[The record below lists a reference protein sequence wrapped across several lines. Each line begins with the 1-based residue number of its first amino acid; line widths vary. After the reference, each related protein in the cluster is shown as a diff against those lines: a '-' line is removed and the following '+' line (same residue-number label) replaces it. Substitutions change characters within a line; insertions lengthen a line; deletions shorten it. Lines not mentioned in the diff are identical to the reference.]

1 MAGDGRKT
9 NELADVMEFMVRGV
23 GYETGGGQFGD
34 KPSAGSRKV
43 GAYAEAGGI

>member
-23 GYETGGGQFGD
+23 GYETGGGQFGE
-34 KPSAGSRKV
+34 KPAGDGKV
-43 GAYAEAGGI
+43 GVYMEAGCV